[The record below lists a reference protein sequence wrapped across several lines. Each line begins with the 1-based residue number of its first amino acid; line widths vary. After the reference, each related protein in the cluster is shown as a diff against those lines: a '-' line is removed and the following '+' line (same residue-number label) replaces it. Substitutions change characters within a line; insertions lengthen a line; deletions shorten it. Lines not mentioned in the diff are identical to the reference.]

1 METMGAF
8 GWGTDHPV
16 KEWLFEEGY
25 RFDFFQAVRLLETM
39 SSDGVPV
46 GEGSDPEREPVLFTS
61 QADLAF
67 PATDIAEI
75 QPLDATLK
83 QMGLAYSDLTPELA
97 RQFGLEEQPQGVVI
111 TDVNP
116 ASAAF
121 REAKLRPSMGIIEI
135 IPSSDG
141 DEPVPGFSVE
151 TVRQLEKVYQKL
163 KPGARFQMR
172 VRLTRERG
180 TKLVEMTKPEAHRAL
195 MRVNFLGLAGHLGPL
210 PVPYTELIMDRAW
223 QRDTAFRDFLD
234 IFNHRLVSLLYRIRK
249 HHHIGLDVVAPDQS
263 HIAQYL
269 YALTGMGTPGLKGRM
284 KVEDRALLR
293 YTGLLTQRPRSV
305 LGLEAMLN
313 GYFHVPVRVRQ
324 YVGCWRA
331 LEGHQTT
338 IIASAGAGG
347 TGESL
352 PQNNSLGYNA
362 VLGSHVWQQA
372 GQFDLHFGLLG
383 LPEFLD
389 FLPLGSAYHAL
400 SELTRFY
407 INQGADFNI
416 VLKLKPEEVPA
427 SRLSMVMGPRLGWT
441 SWLGMPAAEGK
452 RLGESGQP
460 TRLPA
465 TFEVTV
471 KPPLLPPELQ
481 KLRIPLLADL
491 SQDQLRALR
500 RAMKLHRSAEGEVV
514 ALQGKAATSVFII
527 MEGSVHVLRAE
538 PGKSDV
544 ILSTLTEGDFFGE
557 TTLQES
563 KQYLAT
569 FVTAEYSE
577 ILELTHRQLR
587 QVMEAY
593 PAVARAI
600 ELYRRKKSPDG
611 DVSPYVKLAQKLQA
625 LRSPLFANLPM
636 DGLCEVAE
644 HITLFG
650 LPPDT
655 AVVRQGDLSKAL
667 YVIGKG
673 TARVEVRLPDG
684 STETVATLR
693 KGDFFGEMEMF
704 YGDRNVATV
713 TTTRF
718 AEVIELTYTRLARII
733 ARYPLVENV
742 LHAVYHHR
750 LKAVVQARYD
760 A

>member
-1 METMGAF
+1 MGAF

-16 KEWLFEEGY
+16 REWLFEEGY

-97 RQFGLEEQPQGVVI
+97 RQFGLEEQHQGVVI
-111 TDVNP
+111 TEVNP

-151 TVRQLEKVYQKL
+151 NVRQLEDAYQSL
-163 KPGARFQMR
+163 ASGAPFQMR

-180 TKLVEMTKPEAHRAL
+180 TKLVELIKPEARRAL

-249 HHHIGLDVVAPDQS
+249 HHHIGLDIVAPDQS
-263 HIAQYL
+263 HIASYL
-269 YALTGMGTPGLKGRM
+269 YALAGMGTPGLKGRM
-284 KVEDRALLR
+284 KVDDRALLR

-305 LGLEAMLN
+305 LGLEAMLK

-331 LEGHQTT
+331 LEDHQTT
-338 IIASAGAGG
+338 IIASSGAGG
-347 TGESL
+347 TGESRT
-352 PQNNSLGYNA
+352 QNNSLGHNV
-362 VLGSHVWQQA
+362 VLGSQVWQQA

-389 FLPLGSAYHAL
+389 FLPIGSAYHAL
-400 SELTRFY
+400 SDLTHFY
-407 INQGADFNI
+407 VNQGADFNI
-416 VLKLKPEEVPA
+416 VLKLKPEEAPA

-441 SWLGMPAAEGK
+441 SWLGMPTAEGK
-452 RLGESGQP
+452 EPDESGKP
-460 TRLPA
+460 TGLPA

-471 KPPLLPPELQ
+471 RPPLLPPELQ

-491 SQDQLRALR
+491 SLDQLRVMR
-500 RAMKLHRSAEGEVV
+500 RTMKLHQSAEGEVV

-527 MEGSVHVLRAE
+527 TNGSVHVLRAE

-557 TTLQES
+557 ATLQEN

-569 FVTAEYSE
+569 FVTAESSE
-577 ILELTHRQLR
+577 ILELTHKQLR
-587 QVMEAY
+587 QVMEEY
-593 PAVARAI
+593 PAVARTI
-600 ELYRRKKSPDG
+600 ELYRRKKGFDG
-611 DVSPYVKLAQKLQA
+611 GASPYVKLAQKLQA
-625 LRSPLFANLPM
+625 LRSPLFAELPL

-655 AVVRQGDLSKAL
+655 TVVRQGDLSKAL

-704 YGDRNVATV
+704 YGDRNLATV
-713 TTTRF
+713 TTRSF
-718 AEVIELTYTRLARII
+718 AEVIELTYTRLARIL
-733 ARYPLVENV
+733 ARYPPLENV
-742 LHAVYHHR
+742 LRAVYHHR
-750 LKAVVQARYD
+750 LLAQAR
-760 A
+760 